1 MQIDESNYLEAISA
15 SRDILFMFA
24 DMAECYR
31 GFGSDIDTG
40 SFDPFAYVR
49 SFIAERPGY
58 SLGVNQTLL
67 TTGAAVAILCGMVDR
82 WDQGDPQY
90 VSELSWFKKAQAVVE
105 DEVLSD
111 YPDLSAAIRVG
122 LADEEAMRS
131 LLPSLYQKYVAGYF
145 ARLAHGGG

>member
-1 MQIDESNYLEAISA
+1 M
-15 SRDILFMFA
+15 
-24 DMAECYR
+24 
-31 GFGSDIDTG
+31 
-40 SFDPFAYVR
+40 
-49 SFIAERPGY
+49 
-58 SLGVNQTLL
+58 
-67 TTGAAVAILCGMVDR
+67 
-82 WDQGDPQY
+82 
-90 VSELSWFKKAQAVVE
+90 E